1 MRVVVWAALVAAILC
16 GSVFAQGTIE
26 ERVSRVEA
34 GLAEVTDQVAGQDDD
49 LRVTFKNGLRFES
62 PDGQVKLK
70 IGFRIHNDYVFPIDV
85 DDTRGVVPFDEEI
98 RALFRRAR
106 IYLSGTIY
114 GNLAFKIQMDFAE
127 GDADFKDVYMEL
139 KKVFGAFGIRVGQFK
154 EPFSLEEL
162 TSSNYITFMERSTH
176 NAFSPGR
183 STGLMIHGTTA
194 DEFIAW
200 AAGVFF
206 DSDDYGDRDRPT
218 GVGSEFNFTG
228 RVAATP
234 LYADKGNSV
243 FHIGAAASHRNP
255 NDDMVRYR
263 RRPEIRTVNRIVDT
277 GTGMAE
283 SVSLYNAEAAVVFG
297 PFSAQG
303 EYTHAGVNTQ
313 NGGISD
319 PEFRAYYLMAS
330 FFLTGETRPYDM
342 KKKVFSRVQP
352 NANLGEDGGCGAW
365 ELAARYSNINLNEQ
379 IVQGGELN
387 SVTIGLNWYLNPN
400 TRVMFNY
407 IYANRDRMDPVQF
420 AGMRF
425 QIDF

>member
-1 MRVVVWAALVAAILC
+1 MRVVVLAALIAAIAGGAVL
-16 GSVFAQGTIE
+16 AQGTIE
-26 ERVSRVEA
+26 DRLTRVEA
-34 GLAEVTDQVAGQDDD
+34 GLAEVTDRVAGEDDD
-49 LRVTFKNGLRFES
+49 LRVMFKRGLRFES
-62 PDGQVKLK
+62 PDGLVKLK
-70 IGFRIHNDYVFPIDV
+70 IGFRIHNDYIFPID
-85 DDTRGVVPFDEEI
+85 DDDSRGVVPFDENI
-98 RALFRRAR
+98 RAIFRRAR
-106 IYLSGTIY
+106 LYLSGTIY
-114 GNLAFKIQMDFAE
+114 GNLAFKIQMDFTD
-127 GDADFKDVYMEL
+127 GDADFKDVFMEL
-139 KKVFGAFGIRVGQFK
+139 KKVLGAFAVRVGQFK
-154 EPFSLEEL
+154 EPFGLEEL
-162 TSSNYITFMERSTH
+162 TSSNYITFMERFAG
-176 NAFSPGR
+176 NALAPSR
-183 STGLMIHGTTA
+183 STGLMAHGTA
-194 DEFIAW
+194 AENLIAW

-263 RRPEIRTVNRIVDT
+263 ARPEIRTINRIVDT

-303 EYTHAGVNTQ
+303 EYTHAAVNAQ
-313 NGGISD
+313 NGSFSD
-319 PEFRAYYLMAS
+319 PEFRAFYLMAS

-365 ELAARYSNINLNEQ
+365 EFAARYSNLNLNEQ
-379 IVQGGELN
+379 VVQGGELN
-387 SVTIGLNWYLNPN
+387 SVTLGLNWYLNPN

-407 IYANRDRMDPVQF
+407 VYANRDRMDPVQF
-420 AGMRF
+420 AGVRF